1 MLIYVE
7 ARKFGSLR
15 QKNGQ
20 DSEQKS
26 KSVKRKVFNNI
37 GWWQVVIFNINKI
50 FFSIDGKVQ
59 KSP

>member
-1 MLIYVE
+1 
-7 ARKFGSLR
+7 LR

-20 DSEQKS
+20 ESEQKS